1 MKFGCHS
8 STWVLDYDL
17 EVPMID
23 QMIKDTSNAG
33 FKGID
38 VQVALLGD
46 YFSNPNKLNEQLEK
60 NNLELG
66 SITVPFSWNKGIES
80 ENEFYRFENYCNFL
94 IENFPKTI
102 LNLPVRNGENRE
114 NIYEKQKSILNIVN
128 NVGKRAYDK
137 GIQVSFHPAS
147 PETSYFRTK
156 EDYDVMFNLL
166 DFSYLSYTPDAG
178 HIHMGGMDAFE
189 IISSAYS
196 FIKHIHIKDCSNEK
210 EWRKMGEGDV
220 DLQRILKFLK
230 DNNYNGWVMFE
241 EETEQAKVAPNLVV
255 GDIYNHLGKIKY

>member
-17 EVPMID
+17 EVSMID

-33 FKGID
+33 FRGID
-38 VQVALLGD
+38 VQVALLGE
-46 YFSNPNKLNEQLEK
+46 YFFNPNKLKEQLER

-66 SITVPFSWNKGIES
+66 SITVPFSWNEGIES
-80 ENEFYRFENYCNFL
+80 SSEFYRFEKYCDFL
-94 IENFPKTI
+94 VGHFPNTI
-102 LNLPVRNGENRE
+102 FNLPVRNGENRE
-114 NIYEKQKSILNIVN
+114 NIYEKQKSILKIVN
-128 NVGKRAYDK
+128 CVGKRAHEK

-166 DFSYLSYTPDAG
+166 DFNYLSYTPDAG

-189 IISSAYS
+189 IISSAYR

-210 EWRKMGEGDV
+210 VWKKMGEGDV
-220 DLQRILKFLK
+220 DLQRIFKFLNDK
-230 DNNYNGWVMFE
+230 NYDGWVMFE
-241 EETEQAKVAPNLVV
+241 EETDQAKLTPNLVV
-255 GDIYNHLGKIKY
+255 DNIYKYLNKLKY